1 MSVEVVWGGEMMQA
15 LAERLRIWRKK
26 RGYTQQQMADFLQVH
41 RTSYTKYELGTIDPP
56 LEILCRMA
64 DILDC
69 TTDELLGR
77 K

>member
-1 MSVEVVWGGEMMQA
+1 MSVKVVWGGEMMQA
-15 LAERLRIWRKK
+15 LAERLRMWRRL
-26 RGYTQQQMADFLQVH
+26 RGYTQQQMAESLQVH
-41 RTSYTKYELGTIDPP
+41 RTSYTKYELGIIDPP

>member
-1 MSVEVVWGGEMMQA
+1 MSVKVVWGGEMMQA
-15 LAERLRIWRKK
+15 LAEQLRIWRKK
-26 RGYTQQQMADFLQVH
+26 RGYTQQQMAQFVQVH
-41 RTSYTKYELGTIDPP
+41 RTSYTKYELGIIDPP

-64 DILDC
+64 DILEC

>member
-1 MSVEVVWGGEMMQA
+1 MLFLGYQ
-15 LAERLRIWRKK
+15 LRTWRKR

-56 LEILCRMA
+56 LDILCRMA